1 MAAVRFIVLL
11 FVFIGVIA
19 SCASA
24 VGLLL
29 LMFRYWP
36 LLIAI
41 VLAIAIFHCLINKA
55 GVRVG

>member
-29 LMFRYWP
+29 LMLRYWP

-41 VLAIAIFHCLINKA
+41 TLAVAIFTCLLNKA
-55 GVRVG
+55 GVKIK

>member
-1 MAAVRFIVLL
+1 MATVRFIVLL

-24 VGLLL
+24 VGALL
-29 LMFRYWP
+29 LMLRYWP

-41 VLAIAIFHCLINKA
+41 VLALAIFNCLINKT